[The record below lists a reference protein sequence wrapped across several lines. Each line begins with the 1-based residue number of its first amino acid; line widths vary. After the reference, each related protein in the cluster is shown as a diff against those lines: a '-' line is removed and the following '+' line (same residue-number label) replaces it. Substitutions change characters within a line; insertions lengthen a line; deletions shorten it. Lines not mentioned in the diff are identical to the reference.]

1 MGKDKCYRKGCKTI
15 VEVDTSKNIPFLN
28 ATVVN
33 FCDKHWIE
41 IRKQRDLFDSLVSK
55 YNKMKIMNKY
65 GKPIVFT
72 SGTQL
77 SNYLYINNKAEH
89 NKIIGGA

>member
-1 MGKDKCYRKGCKTI
+1 MEKNKCYRKGCKNM
-15 VEVDTSKNIPFLN
+15 VEVDISKNIPFLN

-41 IRKQRDLFDSLVSK
+41 FRKRTELFNSLILK
-55 YNKMKIMNKY
+55 YNKMKILNKY
-65 GKPIVFT
+65 GKPRVFT
-72 SGTQL
+72 NGHEL
-77 SNYLYINNKAEH
+77 SNYLYINNKAEY

>member
-1 MGKDKCYRKGCKTI
+1 MEKNKCYRKGCKNM

-41 IRKQRDLFDSLVSK
+41 IRKQYELFNNLVPK
-55 YNKMKIMNKY
+55 YNQMKIMNN
-65 GKPIVFT
+65 GKPRVFT
-72 SGTQL
+72 SGNEL
-77 SNYLYINNKAEH
+77 SNYLYKTSRAEF
-89 NKIIGGA
+89 NKIIQTVK

>member
-15 VEVDTSKNIPFLN
+15 VEVDTTKNIPFLN

-41 IRKQRDLFDSLVSK
+41 IRKQRDLFDSLVTK
-55 YNKMKIMNKY
+55 YNKMKIMNN
-65 GKPIVFT
+65 GKPRVFT
-72 SGTQL
+72 SGTDL
-77 SNYLYINNKAEH
+77 SNYLIINDKAQF
-89 NKIIGGA
+89 NKIIRTIK